1 MQQDKIVV
9 GLDIG
14 TTKIC
19 ALVGRKNEYGKL
31 EIMGMGTAVSDGV
44 QRGIVLNIDKTVEA
58 IKRAIRQA
66 EEQSGIDIGVVNV
79 GIAGQH
85 IKSLQHNGSITRPSG
100 DNEITQDDVNRLT
113 ADMYR
118 LVTPPGSQIIH
129 VMPQDYKVDFEGGV
143 TDPVGMAGVRLEG
156 NFHIITAQS
165 SAINNINKC
174 VTKAGLAIS
183 DLILEPLASS
193 VSVLSDEEKEAGV
206 ALVDIGGGTTDL
218 AVFKDGIIRHAAVLP
233 FGGNVITQDIK
244 QGCNVTPNQAEQLK
258 VKFGKAIAEEASD
271 YEIVSIPGLPN
282 RPPKE
287 VSLKNLA
294 YIIEARMSEI
304 IELVYAEIYRMG
316 LHEHLSAGIV
326 LTGGGSQLQNLEQL
340 TEYLTGLDTR
350 IGYPN
355 QHLGKSKVEAV
366 KSPMHATGVGLVLA
380 GYQAQDERNNAR
392 PGYAEEELSSYSY
405 QPAPAAPAP
414 LAAPVIPSFTAA
426 PAPVVPAAT
435 VPAAPEEPKA
445 PKGPSKFG
453 SYLGDITRKLKG
465 ILIDD
470 FDDKQY

>member
-31 EIMGMGTAVSDGV
+31 EILGMGKAVSEGV
-44 QRGIVLNIDKTVEA
+44 QRGIVLNIDKTVDA

-143 TDPVGMAGVRLEG
+143 TDPIGMAGVRLEG

-165 SAINNINKC
+165 AAINNINKC
-174 VTKAGLAIS
+174 VTKAGLAIA

-206 ALVDIGGGTTDL
+206 ALIDIGGGTTDL

-233 FGGNVITQDIK
+233 FGGNIITQDIK

-304 IELVYAEIYRMG
+304 VELVYAEIYRMG

-355 QHLGKSKVEAV
+355 QHLGKGKIEAV

-380 GYQAQDERNNAR
+380 GYQAQDERIAR
-392 PGYAEEELSSYSY
+392 PGYAEEELAPYSY
-405 QPAPAAPAP
+405 QPAAPVAPAVPIFTPAPALPAPSAPAAATPEP
-414 LAAPVIPSFTAA
+414 PKPVK
-426 PAPVVPAAT
+426 
-435 VPAAPEEPKA
+435 EQR
-445 PKGPSKFG
+445 GLKF
-453 SYLGDITRKLKG
+453 LGDITRKLKG